1 MRADVSLVFAISG
14 FLWFALGAFTGV
26 LADRLGPR
34 RNHLESPCEVV
45 VQLNRQR
52 VAGEDLEALDDLI
65 VVLNSHTYEMIQSL
79 IVAELMSTLDCLEHD
94 LKKRKAGGYEYGV
107 FSSDKREDIKI
118 IQQHIDAMKLVTAYF
133 GVKE

>member
-1 MRADVSLVFAISG
+1 MAKKKAK
-14 FLWFALGAFTGV
+14 AKTACKT
-26 LADRLGPR
+26 
-34 RNHLESPCEVV
+34 LENLEVV
-45 VQLNRQR
+45 LTK
-52 VAGEDLEALDDLI
+52 
-65 VVLNSHTYEMIQSL
+65 HTYEMIQSL

>member
-1 MRADVSLVFAISG
+1 M
-14 FLWFALGAFTGV
+14 
-26 LADRLGPR
+26 
-34 RNHLESPCEVV
+34 
-45 VQLNRQR
+45 
-52 VAGEDLEALDDLI
+52 AGKAVKKNKALDDLI

-94 LKKRKAGGYEYGV
+94 LEKRKAGGYEYGV

>member
-1 MRADVSLVFAISG
+1 M
-14 FLWFALGAFTGV
+14 
-26 LADRLGPR
+26 
-34 RNHLESPCEVV
+34 
-45 VQLNRQR
+45 
-52 VAGEDLEALDDLI
+52 AGKAVKKNKALDDLI

-79 IVAELMSTLDCLEHD
+79 IVAELMSTLECLEHD

-107 FSSDKREDIKI
+107 FSSDKRDDIKI

>member
-1 MRADVSLVFAISG
+1 M
-14 FLWFALGAFTGV
+14 
-26 LADRLGPR
+26 
-34 RNHLESPCEVV
+34 
-45 VQLNRQR
+45 
-52 VAGEDLEALDDLI
+52 AGKAVKKNKALDDLI

-94 LKKRKAGGYEYGV
+94 LKTRKAGGYEYGV